1 MFLSEKEMRAQ
12 FIQKLDRLL
21 KWRCDDCPD
30 DAVSGCYKSRAAFY
44 RYLSEKYGGMFS
56 VNTLHSWGKA
66 RKSDTNAAIFVPD
79 VFKICVLCDEL
90 DCDLE
95 YFFTDQA
102 IPRRAAV
109 SVGNYLGVDPAT
121 AERIRGITDKKTLE
135 YISTP
140 TLAAPGGWLEE
151 FLFNVRSCLKW
162 VIRERAALKSDSR
175 KMSDF
180 TKEMADCSKYRFTK
194 NIDRCLNEMA
204 DIVENDAAEYL
215 KD

>member
-12 FIQKLDRLL
+12 FIPKLDRLL

-30 DAVSGCYKSRAAFY
+30 DAVSGHCKSRAAFY
-44 RYLSEKYGGMFS
+44 RYLSEKYGDMFS
-56 VNTLHSWGKA
+56 IHTLHSWGKA
-66 RKSDTNAAIFVPD
+66 RKSDTNAAVFVPD

-109 SVGNYLGVDPAT
+109 SAGDYLGVDPAT
-121 AERIRGITDKKTLE
+121 VERIRGITDKKTLE

-151 FLFNVRSCLKW
+151 VLFNVRLCLKW
-162 VIRERAALKSDSR
+162 VIQERAALKSGDR
-175 KMSDF
+175 KTSDF
-180 TKEMADCSKYRFTK
+180 VKERVDFNKYRFSK

-204 DIVENDAAEYL
+204 DIVGNDAAEYL